1 MKVQVWFG
9 QTRPGEIEIGL
20 LGRIGSTPI
29 QEYAYEITDA
39 KPKEPFKGKLLHNFN
54 EGLR

>member
-9 QTRPGEIEIGL
+9 QTCPGEIEIGL